1 MLQNLRKL
9 LEESSLSLRDA
20 LGGRAYFRSVQV
32 VVPSDW
38 REAMCQVRKGI
49 ARKKSVRECCKICVI
64 LPAAYTVHTIHID
77 TT

>member
-49 ARKKSVRECCKICVI
+49 ARKKNQPGLLQNIRDFACSYI
-64 LPAAYTVHTIHID
+64 LI
-77 TT
+77 